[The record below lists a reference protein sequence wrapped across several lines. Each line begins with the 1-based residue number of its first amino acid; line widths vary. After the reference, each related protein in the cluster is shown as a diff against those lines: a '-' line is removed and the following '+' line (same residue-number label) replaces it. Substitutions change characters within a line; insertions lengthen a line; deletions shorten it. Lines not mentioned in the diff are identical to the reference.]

1 MTTRTGGTPQTDGQ
15 GEAPIAAPRP
25 GGILVAAALLLAAGA
40 WLVYVGLTELLTAET
55 AGAPGTLFEMPVRVE
70 GTMFS
75 AIGVLAAVAGSLVL
89 RVNLTGRGLGT
100 TTGWLLV
107 GLGVATL
114 ASGIEEGVG
123 LPGFLY
129 IAGGIVIL
137 WLLRSHALLFEPTA
151 PAPRLEVFT
160 RPPGIG
166 PEVEPLVRLVGVK
179 KYFPIT
185 RGILFQRT
193 VGHVHAVDGIDL
205 DVYPGET
212 IGLVGE
218 TGCGKSTTARVIM
231 RLLDPTEGQIFFD
244 GRDITKFTR
253 RHMRELR
260 AQMQMIFQDPYASL
274 NPRKTIGAII
284 GEPFRV
290 HKTVPKDNIKSEVQN
305 LMELVGLNPEHY
317 NRFPHE
323 FSGGQRQRIGVA
335 RALALRPR
343 LIVCDEPVS
352 ALDVSI
358 QAQILNLL
366 EDLQEEF
373 NLTYIFIAHD
383 LSVVK
388 HMSDR
393 VAVMYLG
400 RIVEIAPGD
409 TLYRS
414 PKHPYTGA
422 LLSAVPI
429 PDPNLAASRS
439 RVILEGD
446 VPSPIDP
453 PSGCRFHPRCPRA
466 QFPVCKEDDPALTPH
481 HEGQLAACHFPL
493 EDRAVV
499 ESTA

>member
-1 MTTRTGGTPQTDGQ
+1 VSITDADQ
-15 GEAPIAAPRP
+15 AQRPRAKP
-25 GGILVAAALLLAAGA
+25 GVQALVK
-40 WLVYVGLTELLTAET
+40 
-55 AGAPGTLFEMPVRVE
+55 
-70 GTMFS
+70 
-75 AIGVLAAVAGSLVL
+75 
-89 RVNLTGRGLGT
+89 
-100 TTGWLLV
+100 
-107 GLGVATL
+107 
-114 ASGIEEGVG
+114 
-123 LPGFLY
+123 
-129 IAGGIVIL
+129 
-137 WLLRSHALLFEPTA
+137 
-151 PAPRLEVFT
+151 LE
-160 RPPGIG
+160 
-166 PEVEPLVRLVGVK
+166 GVK

-185 RGILFQRT
+185 RGIIFQRK
-193 VGHVHAVDGIDL
+193 VGQVHAVDGVDL
-205 DVYPGET
+205 EVYPGET
-212 IGLVGE
+212 LGLVGE
-218 TGCGKSTTARVIM
+218 TGCGKSTTARLIT
-231 RLLDPTEGQIFFD
+231 RLLDVTEGKVWFD
-244 GRDITKFTR
+244 GQDITNLSRKRLRPLRRDI
-253 RHMRELR
+253 
-260 AQMQMIFQDPYASL
+260 QMIFQDPYASL
-274 NPRKTIGAII
+274 NPRKTVGTII
-284 GEPFRV
+284 GEPFLI
-290 HKTVPKDNIKSEVQN
+290 HQALPKDQIKAEVQR

-317 NRFPHE
+317 NRYPHE

-409 TLYRS
+409 TLYRN

-429 PDPNLAASRS
+429 PDPELAARRQ

-466 QFPVCKEDDPALTPH
+466 QFPVCKEEDPGLTPH

-493 EDRAVV
+493 EDRAVIQ
-499 ESTA
+499 STA